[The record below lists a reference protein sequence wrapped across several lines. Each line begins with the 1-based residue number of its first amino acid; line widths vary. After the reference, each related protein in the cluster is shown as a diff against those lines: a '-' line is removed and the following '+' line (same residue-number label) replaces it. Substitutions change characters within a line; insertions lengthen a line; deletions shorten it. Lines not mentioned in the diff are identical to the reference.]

1 MNVKFDFNTPPA
13 DNVAFMMAKKPELHF
28 DYDEIKFESHQRAFT
43 VAKVTQIELLA
54 EIQESLETAFVEGQS
69 YQTWLKN
76 LKPTL
81 EKRGWLGLT
90 SVTNPK
96 TGETKD
102 IFVGARR
109 LKTIFYTNA
118 RTAYA
123 QSEAR
128 AGYEL
133 PLSQFIRYVA
143 IMDNRVRP
151 EHAALHGKIAHR
163 DDKFWATNYPPN
175 GWNCRCA
182 VEFVSKDEM
191 DAHGWAEMS
200 DIEKRLNF
208 AEDDWAYDT
217 RNLKGGSNYLQ
228 QIIEDKLTRLVK
240 NKSATAALNA
250 LKGEIAAQN
259 QRFKD
264 VNALWSAEIARDASG
279 KKIASKYANLG
290 KIDNFSE
297 LEGVLGTQNAE
308 ILISDK
314 MIDDHKRKH
323 PEITPFDYVIV
334 PYMLEK
340 SAFKGLFKD
349 KNETPRAQN
358 LYVVANKLNR
368 TYRLALGVNG
378 NSVRVGSLL
387 ANKNILQEMRDDI
400 NKVEISLR

>member
-28 DYDEIKFESHQRAFT
+28 DYDEIKFEAHQRAFT

-54 EIQESLETAFVEGQS
+54 EIQESLENAFIEGQS

-81 EKRGWLGLT
+81 EKRGWLGAT

-133 PLSQFIRYVA
+133 PLSQYIRYVA

-163 DDKFWATNYPPN
+163 DDKFWETNYPPN

-191 DAHGWAEMS
+191 DARGWAEMS

-217 RNLKGGSNYLQ
+217 RNLAKGDEDLQ
-228 QIIEDKLTRLVK
+228 NVLK
-240 NKSATAALNA
+240 NKIESLAKNASATNALQIVQNELDENRKNYENLRKLQAATTQAVNLKMSEANAAALNA
-250 LKGEIAAQN
+250 PKNAFLVSINNFKKGEGVTAFDFAM
-259 QRFKD
+259 
-264 VNALWSAEIARDASG
+264 
-279 KKIASKYANLG
+279 LG
-290 KIDNFSE
+290 
-297 LEGVLGTQNAE
+297 E
-308 ILISDK
+308 ILLRENPQIS
-314 MIDDHKRKH
+314 
-323 PEITPFDYVIV
+323 
-334 PYMLEK
+334 
-340 SAFKGLFKD
+340 
-349 KNETPRAQN
+349 
-358 LYVVANKLNR
+358 
-368 TYRLALGVNG
+368 
-378 NSVRVGSLL
+378 
-387 ANKNILQEMRDDI
+387 I
-400 NKVEISLR
+400 NKGKFTIKFTRYGQNYTATLTNEGGEVVLQSLKRE

>member
-13 DNVAFMMAKKPELHF
+13 DNVAFMVAKKPELHF

-54 EIQESLETAFVEGQS
+54 EIQESLENAFVEGQS

-81 EKRGWLGLT
+81 EKRGWLGAT

-96 TGETKD
+96 TCETKD

-133 PLSQFIRYVA
+133 PLSQYIRYVA

-217 RNLKGGSNYLQ
+217 RNLVKGDEDLQ
-228 QIIEDKLTRLVK
+228 NVLK
-240 NKSATAALNA
+240 NKIESLAKNASATAALEMLRKQLNA
-250 LKGEIAAQN
+250 GRESWEVVKELKKAKNQKVLSLCEVPRDLGEFLGNGAKSFEMGANELKAHLNKHKEVSAFDYALAPYFLNSDSLEVWQDETPKN
-259 QRFKD
+259 PAKFLAVSKFGMWYMMSFKNLQD
-264 VNALWSAEIARDASG
+264 EKRLFFENLIHSNSKENLTKNK
-279 KKIASKYANLG
+279 KKIWS
-290 KIDNFSE
+290 
-297 LEGVLGTQNAE
+297 
-308 ILISDK
+308 
-314 MIDDHKRKH
+314 RK
-323 PEITPFDYVIV
+323 
-334 PYMLEK
+334 
-340 SAFKGLFKD
+340 
-349 KNETPRAQN
+349 
-358 LYVVANKLNR
+358 
-368 TYRLALGVNG
+368 
-378 NSVRVGSLL
+378 
-387 ANKNILQEMRDDI
+387 
-400 NKVEISLR
+400 

>member
-1 MNVKFDFNTPPA
+1 MNVNFDFNTPPA
-13 DNVAFMMAKKPELHF
+13 DNVAFMMAKKPQLSF
-28 DYDEIKFESHQRAFT
+28 DYDEIKFEAHQRAFT

-69 YQTWLKN
+69 FESWRKN

-90 SVTNPK
+90 SVTDPK

-133 PLSQFIRYVA
+133 PLSEYIRYVA

-217 RNLKGGSNYLQ
+217 RNLAKGDEDLQ
-228 QIIEDKLTRLVK
+228 NVLKSKIESLAK
-240 NKSATAALNA
+240 NASATAALEMLRKQLAQNRANYEALAALQNGGKKGVNFSVNEASAAA
-250 LKGEIAAQN
+250 LKA
-259 QRFKD
+259 D
-264 VNALWSAEIARDASG
+264 
-279 KKIASKYANLG
+279 KIAVKSIKKGEGVGAYEYALLG
-290 KIDNFSE
+290 EVLERESPQITQNKGKFTIKFTRYGQNYTATLINE
-297 LEGVLGTQNAE
+297 GGEVVLEGLKKE
-308 ILISDK
+308 
-314 MIDDHKRKH
+314 
-323 PEITPFDYVIV
+323 
-334 PYMLEK
+334 
-340 SAFKGLFKD
+340 
-349 KNETPRAQN
+349 
-358 LYVVANKLNR
+358 
-368 TYRLALGVNG
+368 
-378 NSVRVGSLL
+378 
-387 ANKNILQEMRDDI
+387 
-400 NKVEISLR
+400 

>member
-1 MNVKFDFNTPPA
+1 MNVNFDFNTPPA

-28 DYDEIKFESHQRAFT
+28 DYDEIKFEAHQRAFT
-43 VAKVTQIELLA
+43 VAKVTQIELLS
-54 EIQESLETAFVEGQS
+54 EIQESLENAFVEGQS
-69 YQTWLKN
+69 FESWMKE
-76 LKPTL
+76 LKPIL
-81 EKRGWLGLT
+81 QKRGWLGAVE
-90 SVTNPK
+90 VTNPK
-96 TGETKD
+96 TGEPKS

-128 AGYEL
+128 TGYEL
-133 PLSQFIRYVA
+133 PLSQYIRYVA

-163 DDKFWATNYPPN
+163 DDKFWKTNYPPN

-191 DAHGWAEMS
+191 DEHGWAEMS
-200 DIEKRLNF
+200 DIEKKLNF

-217 RNLKGGSNYLQ
+217 RNLKGNDNYLQ
-228 QIIEDKLTRLVK
+228 QIIEEKLTKLAK
-240 NKSATAALNA
+240 NKNASLALNA
-250 LKGEIAAQN
+250 LKDEIAVQN
-259 QRFKD
+259 KRFKD
-264 VNALWSAEIARDASG
+264 VNALYNAQIARDTSG

-323 PEITPFDYVIV
+323 PEITAFDYSIV

-349 KNETPRAQN
+349 KNETARSRN
-358 LYVVANKLNR
+358 LYVVANKLNH
-368 TYRLALGVNG
+368 TYRLAFGVNG
-378 NSVRVGSLL
+378 NSVRVSSLL
-387 ANKNILQEMRDDI
+387 INENILKEMRDDAS
-400 NKVEISLR
+400 KVEISLW